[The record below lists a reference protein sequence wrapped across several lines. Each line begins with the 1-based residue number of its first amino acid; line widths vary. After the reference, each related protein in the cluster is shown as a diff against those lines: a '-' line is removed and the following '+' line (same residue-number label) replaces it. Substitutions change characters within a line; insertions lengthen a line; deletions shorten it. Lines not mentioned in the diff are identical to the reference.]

1 MDLSKYFC
9 KKPSDVSDEDALR
22 YLLDKA
28 KEDII
33 IEAKNQ
39 VYRQVEK
46 ARARYFRELTKNNN
60 NLNTH

>member
-9 KKPSDVSDEDALR
+9 KKPSDVSDEDALK

-39 VYRQVEK
+39 VYRQTEK
-46 ARARYFRELTKNNN
+46 ARARYFRELTKK
-60 NLNTH
+60 